1 MNRSHVRDKT
11 RSILGGYLHQIKD
24 LKNFEVHTDNKR
36 NGPYIEKAF
45 TKAINILNQWTNTS
59 DTAKIDVSGKPCHAE
74 IKGIHDTLS
83 KTRVLVS
90 IGDGNKKRYYTLKM
104 LEGIDTHENLMEAM
118 VKVNENNKDH
128 YYGAGP
134 TFDENGT
141 QMYPK
146 TMGIHFFQQSG
157 SAASLR
163 KVPREGIS
171 NQNEVQLR
179 DYNFHD
185 GAFWPY
191 VSKIP
196 IDLSPYQI
204 FSDIQAKYYKD
215 NCFVYACIQSGVFPP
230 KDYDFIREVV
240 KTKRFPTKELP
251 KFAEQL
257 HCNFK
262 ISRIADNKAKKN
274 RIYIIDTQ
282 KILKKTYDKTVELI
296 LWKEHYFF
304 KKELPI
310 TKFYIAHYEEIM
322 ENKFCIGL
330 PLEDKQRITQLYKT
344 KAPKLS
350 DSLSSPFVI
359 IDTMFECDRFRP
371 INVSEREI
379 IKAREYRVKLED
391 YTDLDYNPALCTRP
405 IQDTKKEALNFEN
418 IWYADF
424 ESITSTT
431 PHKAYLCCYIS
442 DRGYKH
448 SFRGFDCAEKFL
460 EAIPDKT
467 LIYFHNLKYDASF
480 FMNVL
485 PNQYKVKIIER
496 TGTILQLQ
504 FVCILTKRHFT
515 FRNSYSIIPAPL
527 KAFGSMFHL
536 EVEKDV
542 FPYSAYTLE
551 TVTSGLAKLDD
562 CLKALPDDQIEQFL
576 ENCNRLKCFE
586 GESVKIMNYANYYC
600 LKDCEVLRAGMSAF
614 DKDLKRLFED
624 NEREWIGLQ
633 SYISVSSI
641 GYSFALKFGC
651 LDGCYELAG
660 KPQNF
665 ISRCVSGGRT
675 MTANNEKLII
685 DEKLQDFDAVSL
697 YPSAMS
703 IMNGI
708 PKGIPKV
715 ITDFSKLNEYSDYFI
730 EINITKLQAKGVDHY
745 KFPLVFGKENQS
757 KVFRDKCYSNFY
769 VDKRSL
775 EDLIE
780 FYDIEYTPIRG
791 YYFNDG
797 FNNRINTFIKL
808 LFDLRK
814 KYKAEGNALQNTIK
828 LLLNSIYGKSI
839 LKPVETEIKVINPKQ
854 LERFIIQ
861 HYNYIIEINEAKNG
875 YKKHIYAKII
885 KSINTHY
892 NCPQFGVN
900 VLSWSKHL
908 MNRVMCLADQ
918 NNIPVYY
925 QDTDSMHL
933 KEDDV
938 PKLGELFKKKYNT
951 ELIGTNLCQFHCD
964 FDPIKPGVPVH
975 SKKLIALGKKSYLDL
990 LEDTEGNTS
999 YHIRMKGVPQSVIM
1013 NHCRNNNMTL
1023 EELYLKLFR
1032 GETIKFNLLDGAN
1045 CFRKNKFYE
1054 QYTPSVFFRTVKF

>member
-1 MNRSHVRDKT
+1 MSRSGVGRQPQDKT
-11 RSILGGYLHQIKD
+11 RTILSGYLKNIKD
-24 LKNFEVHTDNKR
+24 LKNFEINTDRR
-36 NGPYIEKAF
+36 NGGCMEKAF
-45 TKAINILNQWTNTS
+45 TKAISVLNQWTNIG
-59 DTAKIDVSGKPCHAE
+59 DTAKVDVSGKPCHTE
-74 IKGIHDTLS
+74 VKGIHDALS

-104 LEGIDTHENLMEAM
+104 LEGIDTHANMMEAM
-118 VKVNENNKDH
+118 VKVRENNKDR
-128 YYGAGP
+128 YYGGGP
-134 TFDENGT
+134 TFDESGT

-146 TMGIHFFQQSG
+146 TMGIHFFQQTG
-157 SAASLR
+157 SDAGSLR
-163 KVPREGIS
+163 KVPKGGIP
-171 NQNEVQLR
+171 NTR
-179 DYNFHD
+179 DYTFHD

-196 IDLSPYQI
+196 IDLSAYQI

-215 NCFVYACIQSGVFPP
+215 NCFVYALIQSGVFDK

-240 KTKRFPTKELP
+240 KTKRFPTKDLA

-262 ISRIADNKAKKN
+262 ISRIADGKQKKN
-274 RIYIIDTQ
+274 RIYIIDTE
-282 KILKKTYDKTVELI
+282 KSLKRTYPKSVQLV
-296 LWKEHYFF
+296 LWKEHYFL
-304 KKELPI
+304 KKDLPI
-310 TKFYIAHYEEIM
+310 TKFYIEHYEEIN

-330 PLEDKQRITQLYKT
+330 ALEDKQRIVQLYKT
-344 KAPKLS
+344 KPPKLS
-350 DSLSSPFVI
+350 DSLSSPFVL

-371 INVSEREI
+371 IDLSEREI
-379 IKAREYRVKLED
+379 IKAKEYRVKLED

-405 IQDTKKEALNFEN
+405 IQDTKKEALNFQQ

-424 ESITSTT
+424 ESITCTN

-442 DRGYKH
+442 DAGYKR

-460 EAIPDKT
+460 ESIPDKT

-527 KAFGSMFHL
+527 RAFGAMFHL
-536 EVEKDV
+536 EIEKDV
-542 FPYSAYTLE
+542 CPYSAYTIE
-551 TVTSGLAKLDD
+551 TVESGLAPLDM

-576 ENCNRLKCFE
+576 ENCNKLKCFE

-600 LKDCEVLRAGMSAF
+600 LKDCEVLRAGMRSF
-614 DKDLKRLFED
+614 DKDLKQLFED
-624 NEREWIGLQ
+624 NGRDWIGLQ

-697 YPSAMS
+697 YPSAMYT
-703 IMNGI
+703 MRGI

-715 ITDFSKLNEYSDYFI
+715 ITDFGKLESYSDYFI
-730 EINITKLQAKGVDHY
+730 EINIDKLQAKGVDHY

-757 KVFRDKCYSNFY
+757 KVFRDKCYTNFY

-791 YYFNDG
+791 YYFDEG
-797 FNNRINTFIKL
+797 HNNRINTFIKL

-814 KYKAEGNALQNTIK
+814 KYKSEGNALQNTIK

-839 LKPVETEIKVINPKQ
+839 LKPVETEIKVINPKN

-861 HYNYIIEINEAKNG
+861 HYNYILEINEATNG
-875 YKKHIYAKII
+875 YKKHIYAKVI

-918 NNIPVYY
+918 NGIPVFY

-933 KEDDV
+933 KEEDV
-938 PKLGELFKKKYNT
+938 PRLGELFKEKYHT

-964 FDPIKPGVPVH
+964 FDPIKEGVPVH

-990 LEDTEGNTS
+990 LEDSEGNTS
-999 YHIRMKGVPQSVIM
+999 YHIRMKGVPQNVLVRYCEEHGIS
-1013 NHCRNNNMTL
+1013 L
-1023 EELYLKLFR
+1023 EDLYMKLYN